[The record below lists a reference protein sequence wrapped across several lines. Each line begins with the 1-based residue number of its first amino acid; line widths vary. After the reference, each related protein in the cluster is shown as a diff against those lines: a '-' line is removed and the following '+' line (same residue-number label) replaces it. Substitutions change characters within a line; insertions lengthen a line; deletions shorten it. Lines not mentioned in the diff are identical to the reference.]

1 MNNYSN
7 REHISRKNNKIK
19 QDILFIQIC
28 INNINLLEV
37 YYYKKYKSEFW
48 KKVCFEY
55 NKYSDTSAKTC
66 KQLRDKFKYIYK
78 NYLTIWRVHFSNRAD
93 LNVLEINFKEV
104 LDICFTHIGYDE
116 AGTLSLRKYI
126 PNPSRVIKERTPCNN
141 VSSYQQ
147 GKHNTIVPDSLM
159 RGSVSLSSLY
169 GDTSIDN
176 NVEELQVKKEDVF
189 DSYPVSHSYYNY
201 TRQVKEPFD
210 SEVLKSVKFIEE
222 LKSNSYTLSDL
233 DNFSKDWWI

>member
-1 MNNYSN
+1 MHVFSFFFAFG
-7 REHISRKNNKIK
+7 
-19 QDILFIQIC
+19 D
-28 INNINLLEV
+28 
-37 YYYKKYKSEFW
+37 
-48 KKVCFEY
+48 
-55 NKYSDTSAKTC
+55 
-66 KQLRDKFKYIYK
+66 
-78 NYLTIWRVHFSNRAD
+78 FSNSAD

-159 RGSVSLSSLY
+159 RGSVSLSSFY
-169 GDTSIDN
+169 GDTSIDS

-189 DSYPVSHSYYNY
+189 DSYPISHSYYNY

-210 SEVLKSVKFIEE
+210 PKVLKSVKFIEE

-233 DNFSKDWWI
+233 GQLFKRLVDINTYIDSKQTKIFRSVYTLYAQ